1 MALAT
6 IILLLRTVSHS
17 SEPLATKLLFTTKE
31 SPPFKAGVLQLEGYL
46 KVSFFLRF
54 LLFLLFKEK
63 KKETVNFVIK
73 VADKQLLLQEQ

>member
-17 SEPLATKLLFTTKE
+17 SEPLATRLLFTTKE

-46 KVSFFLRF
+46 KVSFFSSIPSFFSFQR
-54 LLFLLFKEK
+54 
-63 KKETVNFVIK
+63 KKEGNCKFCNK
-73 VADKQLLLQEQ
+73 GC